1 MSNNGKEVLSLI
13 TDLVLC
19 AIGII
24 IHHAVKHYRHSDAI
38 FIIAH
43 VIVMVGVACLVMHN
57 YMSGLEIIAIGVR
70 TQWNALVYFRMPSR
84 PHTQPYKTET
94 VL

>member
-1 MSNNGKEVLSLI
+1 MI

-24 IHHAVKHYRHSDAI
+24 IHHAVKQYRHSNAI
-38 FIIAH
+38 FTIAH
-43 VIVMVGVACLVMHN
+43 VIVMIGVTCIVMHN
-57 YMSGLEIIAIGVR
+57 YISGLEIIAIGVR
-70 TQWNALVYFRMPSR
+70 TQWNALVYFHRPAR
-84 PHTQPYKTET
+84 PHTQSYNTET

>member
-1 MSNNGKEVLSLI
+1 MI

-84 PHTQPYKTET
+84 PHTQPYETET